1 MLAFISPA
9 KTMTLDSTL
18 VVDDTLL
25 TQPAFTEETMQ
36 LATCLLQ
43 YSVEELQ
50 AIYQISYPLAVQLY
64 GRIRAWHDPQVKG
77 VAAITAYDGVVFK
90 QMEIETASTSQL
102 LYLQKHLCIA
112 SLLYG
117 LLRPLDQIKPYRM
130 EPKLRFEVTNDQRV
144 DYFWRSIQTNY
155 FIETIQKA
163 GGVLLYL
170 ASKEEQLAF
179 DWKTVKKQVKVI
191 DFQFL
196 QYKGD
201 KLRTVTIYAKQARG
215 QMIRFMMQREITD
228 YELLKEFE
236 WEGFTFSPA
245 HSTDDQFVFI
255 QGI

>member
-1 MLAFISPA
+1 
-9 KTMTLDSTL
+9 MTLTPVLSIDDSM
-18 VVDDTLL
+18 L
-25 TQPAFTEETMQ
+25 TQPVFTEATMP

-50 AIYQISYPLAVQLY
+50 AIYQISYSLAMQLY
-64 GRIRAWHDPQVKG
+64 GWIRVWHDPQVAG
-77 VAAITAYDGVVFK
+77 VAAIAAYDGVVFK
-90 QMEIETASTSQL
+90 QMEIERASSMAL
-102 LYLQKHLCIA
+102 LYLQKHVRIA

-117 LLRPLDQIKPYRM
+117 LLRPLDRIKPYRM

-144 DYFWRSIQTNY
+144 DSYWRTIQTAY
-155 FIETIQKA
+155 FIETIQSE

-179 DWKTVKKQVKVI
+179 DWKAVKKQVNVI

-196 QYKGD
+196 QYKED

-215 QMIRFMMQREITD
+215 QLIRYMMEHAITD
-228 YELLKEFE
+228 YKLLQEFE
-236 WEGFTFSPA
+236 WEGFVFSPA
-245 HSTDDQFVFI
+245 HSTEEQFVYI